1 MTLPKFLSRNRLQVR
16 IVGLFLGLL
25 LVVQVASL
33 LLIGNSIAINA
44 RASVDAELHTAER
57 VFARLLEQNAGNL
70 TSAAR
75 LLAADFGF
83 REAVASNDEATLAS
97 ALINHGERI
106 GASVVLITDAQ
117 FALKAATRD
126 GAQRFVPALRRLAK
140 APESTSSM
148 VLLDGE
154 PYQLVA
160 VPVKAP
166 LTIGWVAMGFRI
178 EETLLR
184 EMRQLSSIEVAVM
197 SRRGEP
203 LRWNLLQSTL
213 GGEAAAPL
221 LDAWLRARDA
231 EGARGGAL
239 AERNLLLE
247 LTDVGAM
254 NGHSLAR
261 EMALV
266 TEGEHQTVAV
276 LIRSLD
282 EATAPY
288 RRLQWTL
295 LAFTLVAIGVFAIG
309 AVFTARRIT
318 TPLRALTRSAGR
330 LGQGDYEQVLEIE
343 SKDEIGELARAFE
356 AMRQAVQ
363 ARDGEVRR
371 LAYEDALTKL
381 PNREKFRILLRQAI
395 AHARA
400 EVEPCAIIMLDL
412 DRLKHVNDVL
422 GHRFGDRLLRRVA
435 RRLTQEAERS
445 NDVVA
450 RLGGDEFAMLLTG
463 ADIDVAQGVAH
474 RIQQAFEVP
483 ITLDNHTVD
492 LGAGIGVA
500 CCPEHGIDADAL
512 MSHAEVA
519 MYAAKRNQSG
529 VVVYTAAL
537 DSSSEESLSLLSE
550 LRTAVDG
557 GQLRLFLQPKIA
569 LATGAV
575 VGAEALVRWEHP
587 QRGLLPPMRFIPFA
601 ERTGFIR
608 MLTGWMIERCAH
620 VLQQLHAAGK
630 PLKLSVNLS
639 TRDLLDQELSVKL
652 QRLIEVEHIDPA
664 TLCLEITESAIM
676 DDPPRAL
683 QTLERLHQ
691 MGFKLAIDDFGTGY
705 SSLAYLKRLP
715 VDELKIDQSFV
726 LNMERDL
733 DDAKIVRSTVDLAHN
748 LGLSVVAEGVETAK
762 AWKLLQALG
771 CDEAQGYFVA
781 KPMPEALFANW
792 VSEWRAPQ
800 LQSVRLDSGFSRL
813 AI

>member
-221 LDAWLRARDA
+221 LNAWLRARDA

-500 CCPEHGIDADAL
+500 CCPDHGIDADAL

-519 MYAAKRNQSG
+519 MYTAKRNQSG

>member
-500 CCPEHGIDADAL
+500 CCPDHGIDADAL

-608 MLTGWMIERCAH
+608 MLTSWMIERCAH